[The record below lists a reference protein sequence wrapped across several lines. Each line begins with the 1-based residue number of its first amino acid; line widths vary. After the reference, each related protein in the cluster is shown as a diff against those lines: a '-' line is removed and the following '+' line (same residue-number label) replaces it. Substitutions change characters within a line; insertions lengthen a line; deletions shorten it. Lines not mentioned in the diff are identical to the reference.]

1 MEILIQNVG
10 ILTANKESMRPLVSD
25 STYQNKKYSRG
36 REHAIMNAYKNIS
49 QKIGAILVT

>member
-10 ILTANKESMRPLVSD
+10 VLTANKESMRPLVSN